1 MLLWISCSDR
11 ASCPFD
17 ELHVVVVVV
26 DDESFNFQDFI
37 RIISATFVSY
47 FCSRNY
53 RVFIRT
59 DS

>member
-17 ELHVVVVVV
+17 ELHVVVV

-53 RVFIRT
+53 RVFICT

>member
-1 MLLWISCSDR
+1 MLLWISCSDQ

-17 ELHVVVVVV
+17 ELHVVVVV

-37 RIISATFVSY
+37 RIISATFVLY

-53 RVFIRT
+53 RVFICT